1 MNGKKFSNYKVVNKL
16 FITLLL
22 IFVIIS
28 SSLIFISYIEKNN
41 NTSTNSSSSST
52 FDNNSININEIDI
65 SKHEK
70 NKGIRWWFDIN
81 VYIVNKSKNYPYYYD
96 FEPAFNA
103 TVILFTPNST
113 GLEFLG
119 VWQAKGNAFNNKAT
133 AHVEFYVKE
142 PRTDYSFDIFIY
154 GISELNVA
162 ITEND
167 GIRNT
172 TIKKFWNGLA
182 FTVYTNW
189 TKAGIFPNEYFRRLN
204 EAELNAILG
213 KRATDNININL
224 KIKELLMRYDIKVFI
239 DEHNINL
246 YLIYP
251 WDYQGSKRDFI
262 PMHNHIGN
270 SNINFISSFQHDSI
284 FYVCYKAERKVHKVL
299 GYLQNLYLAEVHA
312 IENSQVFTKLAYYK
326 GTFEVGM
333 DVSAEA
339 SAGIGFS
346 VETKKSWGLENF
358 FGIGIEFWTGSNKV
372 KYVALR
378 WLPLVYE
385 LWHIKLKWLNYE
397 WNHFTHFTYVDVR
410 QNPAIV
416 ADFGGIF
423 SEHKGDPLTI
433 GASRV
438 KLDNATYPRYSE
450 VYAKS
455 MTIYYEQYTISY
467 VVSFEAEIGGNV
479 SLISATVT
487 VKSNYETK
495 VEYELFHQ
503 AYYYDISY
511 TKNKY
516 IYITNMPTNITFPI
530 TLQTPL
536 CSFNDD
542 VIIYEQRTILVS
554 PAIWMFLFWY
564 ISDKPLSDR

>member
-28 SSLIFISYIEKNN
+28 SGLIFISYIEKNN
-41 NTSTNSSSSST
+41 NTSTNSTSSFT
-52 FDNNSININEIDI
+52 DNNSININEIDI
-65 SKHEK
+65 SNHEK
-70 NKGIRWWFDIN
+70 NKRIRWWFDIN
-81 VYIVNKSKNYPYYYD
+81 VYIVNKSKNHPYYYD

-103 TVILFTPNST
+103 TVILFTTNST

-167 GIRNT
+167 GIRTT

-239 DEHNINL
+239 GEHNINL

-251 WDYQGSKRDFI
+251 WDYQKSKRDFI
-262 PMHNHIGN
+262 TMHNHIGN
-270 SNINFISSFQHDSI
+270 SNINFISSFQHGCI

-346 VETKKSWGLENF
+346 VETKKSWGLEKSF
-358 FGIGIEFWTGSNKV
+358 SIVVGLWTGSNKAS
-372 KYVALR
+372 YVALR

-385 LWHIKLKWLNYE
+385 LWHIKLKWFNYE

-433 GASRV
+433 GASIV
-438 KLDNATYPRYSE
+438 ELSNATYPRYSE

-495 VEYELFHQ
+495 AKYELFHQ

-516 IYITNMPTNITFPI
+516 IYITSMLTNITFPI
-530 TLQTPL
+530 TFQTPL

>member
-1 MNGKKFSNYKVVNKL
+1 M
-16 FITLLL
+16 
-22 IFVIIS
+22 
-28 SSLIFISYIEKNN
+28 
-41 NTSTNSSSSST
+41 
-52 FDNNSININEIDI
+52 
-65 SKHEK
+65 
-70 NKGIRWWFDIN
+70 
-81 VYIVNKSKNYPYYYD
+81 
-96 FEPAFNA
+96 
-103 TVILFTPNST
+103 
-113 GLEFLG
+113 
-119 VWQAKGNAFNNKAT
+119 
-133 AHVEFYVKE
+133 
-142 PRTDYSFDIFIY
+142 
-154 GISELNVA
+154 
-162 ITEND
+162 
-167 GIRNT
+167 
-172 TIKKFWNGLA
+172 
-182 FTVYTNW
+182 
-189 TKAGIFPNEYFRRLN
+189 
-204 EAELNAILG
+204 
-213 KRATDNININL
+213 
-224 KIKELLMRYDIKVFI
+224 
-239 DEHNINL
+239 
-246 YLIYP
+246 
-251 WDYQGSKRDFI
+251 
-262 PMHNHIGN
+262 
-270 SNINFISSFQHDSI
+270 
-284 FYVCYKAERKVHKVL
+284 
-299 GYLQNLYLAEVHA
+299 
-312 IENSQVFTKLAYYK
+312 
-326 GTFEVGM
+326 
-333 DVSAEA
+333 
-339 SAGIGFS
+339 
-346 VETKKSWGLENF
+346 
-358 FGIGIEFWTGSNKV
+358 
-372 KYVALR
+372 
-378 WLPLVYE
+378 PLVYE

-433 GASRV
+433 GAGRV
-438 KLDNATYPRYSE
+438 KLDNSTYPRYSE